1 MTGKISFWVVGVVP
15 TTLLLFVNT
24 LLIKGVLK
32 YMAEAIISRRGGNGG
47 IGFKEVLNTVIITI
61 NNNWKVPSTI
71 SNKNIFVRIFG
82 GGADGNARR
91 GGGSGYMNNGII
103 SVNAGQVIPITIGQN
118 GTYAGT
124 TSFGTYLSANG
135 GFAASGGSGGGTW
148 DDNGGIGYQFG
159 GGGSNTA
166 FGGNGGTWGGGGAS
180 GDRGIYGTFNK
191 SGDGGEYGGGG
202 GYMITYDTDD
212 SNPSADIFSFG
223 SGGNGGNYGGGG
235 GAAQIWFAGSLY
247 GTGDIGIG
255 GTYGGNGGVGNRS
268 NALNG
273 TNTSTWTNVF
283 NDGNGYFRG
292 RGRSGNRGSGYYR
305 RTTYDQYLNV
315 YAGGGGGGYGGNGGN
330 GVVIGNSFPSVAMAD
345 AGTGGGGGY
354 GSNGGRNAG
363 GGGGYG
369 GDGGSNYGG
378 GGGYGKGAIGG
389 NDAGGGGGYYSKG
402 GNNTGGGGGY
412 GNGGDMGED
421 GGYGAGGGARSG
433 NGGNGICIIQF
444 YEYELNLS

>member
-1 MTGKISFWVVGVVP
+1 
-15 TTLLLFVNT
+15 
-24 LLIKGVLK
+24 
-32 YMAEAIISRRGGNGG
+32 MAEALICRRGGNSR

-71 SNKNIFVRIFG
+71 SNKNISVRIFG
-82 GGADGNARR
+82 GGADGNGRS
-91 GGGSGYMNNGII
+91 GGGSGWMNNGII
-103 SVNAGQVIPITIGQN
+103 SVNAGQTIPITIGQH
-118 GTYAGT
+118 GRSAGT

-135 GFAASGGSGGGTW
+135 GSGTWGGSGGGTW
-148 DDNGGIGYQFG
+148 DDNGGIGFQFG
-159 GGGSNTA
+159 GGGSNSA
-166 FGGNGGTWGGGGAS
+166 FGGNGGMWGGGGAS
-180 GDRGIYGTFNK
+180 GDRGIYGTFNR

-202 GYMITYDTDD
+202 GYKIGYDTDD
-212 SNPSADIFSFG
+212 SNASDSEFSFG

-235 GAAQIWFAGSLY
+235 GSAQIWFYGSSY
-247 GTGDIGIG
+247 GTGNGGSG
-255 GTYGGNGGVGNRS
+255 GTYGGDGGRGNYS
-268 NALNG
+268 SAQNG

-292 RGRSGNRGSGYYR
+292 NGRAGNRGNGSYR
-305 RTTYDQYLNV
+305 RTTLGQYLNV
-315 YAGGGGGGYGGNGGN
+315 YAGGGGGGFGGRGGN
-330 GVVIGNSFPSVAMAD
+330 GVVVGNSYPSVAMAT

-354 GSNGGRNAG
+354 GSNGGNNAG

-389 NDAGGGGGYYSKG
+389 NNAGGGGGYYSRG
-402 GNNTGGGGGY
+402 GDSCGGGGGY
-412 GNGGDMGED
+412 GNGGNYGEN
-421 GGYGAGGGARSG
+421 GGIGAGGGMYG